1 MEISPNIHLIPSSI
15 VNVYLIVEPDG
26 LTLIDTG
33 LAGNAKTVLK
43 YIASLGKQPG
53 DLKRII
59 ITHSDGDHVGALAAL
74 KAATSARVYA
84 SPIEAHA
91 IEAAHPS
98 RELKVKGVQALL
110 FKYIAGPLFKA
121 KPTHVDELIND
132 GQVLPILG
140 GLRVVATIGH
150 TPGHISL
157 YAPAHKI
164 LFGGDSM
171 VAEKTGL
178 RVSRGMN
185 TWDEAKAKEAVKIQA
200 ALGAE
205 IVCVGHGPVVRDAA
219 SKFPKV

>member
-1 MEISPNIHLIPSSI
+1 MEISPNVHLIPSGI
-15 VNVYLIVEPDG
+15 VNIYLIIEPDG

-33 LAGNAKTVLK
+33 LAGNFKNILK
-43 YIASLGKQPG
+43 YMASLGKQPA

-59 ITHSDGDHVGALAAL
+59 LTHSDGDHVGALAAL
-74 KAATSARVYA
+74 KAATGARVYA
-84 SPIEAHA
+84 NPIEAHA
-91 IEAAHPS
+91 IEAGSIS
-98 RELKVKGVQALL
+98 RELNVKGIQALL
-110 FKYIAGPLFKA
+110 FKTIAGPLFKA
-121 KPTHVDELIND
+121 KPAHVDEFIND
-132 GQVLPILG
+132 GEVLPILG

-171 VAEKTGL
+171 VSEKSGL

-205 IVCVGHGPVVRDAA
+205 IVCVGHGPVVRGANWRVSD
-219 SKFPKV
+219 

>member
-1 MEISPNIHLIPSSI
+1 MEISPNVHLIPSRI
-15 VNVYLIVEPDG
+15 VNVYLIVEPAG

-43 YIASLGKQPG
+43 YLAGLGKPPS

-59 ITHSDGDHVGALAAL
+59 ITHSDGDHVGALGAL
-74 KAATSARVYA
+74 KAATGARIYA
-84 SPIEAHA
+84 SPIEARA
-91 IEAAHPS
+91 IETAQPS
-98 RELKVKGVQALL
+98 RELKVTGVPALL

-121 KPTHVDELIND
+121 QPVHVDELIND
-132 GQVLPILG
+132 GQVLPVLG

-164 LFGGDSM
+164 LFSGDSI
-171 VAEKTGL
+171 VADKTGL

-185 TWDEAKAKEAVKIQA
+185 TWDEAKANEAVKIQA
-200 ALGAE
+200 ALGAQ
-205 IVCVGHGPVVRDAA
+205 IVCVGHGPVVREAA
-219 SKFPKV
+219 GKFPQV

>member
-1 MEISPNIHLIPSSI
+1 MEINPNVHLIPSGI
-15 VNVYLIVEPDG
+15 VNIYLIIEPDG

-33 LAGNAKTVLK
+33 LAGNFKTILK
-43 YIASLGKQPG
+43 YIASLGKQPT

-59 ITHSDGDHVGALAAL
+59 LTHSDGDHVGALAAL
-74 KAATSARVYA
+74 KAATGARA
-84 SPIEAHA
+84 CANPIEARA
-91 IEAAHPS
+91 IETGSIS
-98 RELKVKGVQALL
+98 RELNVKGLQALL
-110 FKYIAGPLFKA
+110 FKTIAGPLFKA
-121 KPTHVDELIND
+121 KPAHVDDFIDD
-132 GQVLPILG
+132 GDVLPILG

-157 YAPAHKI
+157 YAPAHKL

-171 VAEKTGL
+171 VSEKSGL

-205 IVCVGHGPVVRDAA
+205 IVCVGHGPVVRGANWRVSD
-219 SKFPKV
+219 

>member
-1 MEISPNIHLIPSSI
+1 MEISPNVHLIPSSI
-15 VNVYLIVEPDG
+15 VNVYLIIDPDG

-33 LAGNAKTVLK
+33 LAGNAKKVLN
-43 YIASLGKQPG
+43 YITGLGKQPG

-59 ITHSDGDHVGALAAL
+59 LTHSDGDHVGALAAL
-74 KAATSARVYA
+74 KAATGARVFA
-84 SPIEAHA
+84 SPIEARA

-98 RELKVKGVQALL
+98 RELKMKGVQALL
-110 FKYIAGPLFKA
+110 FKYIAGPMFRV
-121 KPTHVDELIND
+121 KPAHVDELIND
-132 GQVLPILG
+132 GDVLPVLG
-140 GLRVVATIGH
+140 GLHVVATIGH

-164 LFGGDSM
+164 LFAGDSM
-171 VAEKTGL
+171 VSEKTGL

-205 IVCVGHGPVVRDAA
+205 IVCVGHGSVVRDANWRV
-219 SKFPKV
+219 SD

>member
-1 MEISPNIHLIPSSI
+1 MEISPNVHLIQSSI
-15 VNVYLIVEPDG
+15 VNVYLIVEPGG

-33 LAGNAKTVLK
+33 LPGNFKTVMK
-43 YIASLGKQPG
+43 YIAGLGKTPS

-59 ITHSDGDHVGALAAL
+59 LTHSDGDHVGALAAL
-74 KAATSARVYA
+74 KAATGARIFA
-84 SPIEAHA
+84 SPIEA
-91 IEAAHPS
+91 
-98 RELKVKGVQALL
+98 QALETGKVSRDLKMTGLLAVL
-110 FKYIAGPLFKA
+110 FRAIVGPLFKA
-121 KPTHVDELIND
+121 KPAHVDELIND
-132 GQVLPILG
+132 GDVLPILG

-157 YAPAHKI
+157 YLPAHKV

-171 VAEKTGL
+171 VSEKTGL

-205 IVCVGHGPVVRDAA
+205 IVCVGHGPGVRGAPV
-219 SKFPKV
+219 KFPEV

>member
-1 MEISPNIHLIPSSI
+1 MEISPNVHLIPSRI
-15 VNVYLIVEPDG
+15 VNVYLILDADG

-33 LAGNAKTVLK
+33 LAGNAKNVLK
-43 YIASLGKQPG
+43 YIVSLGKQPS

-74 KAATSARVYA
+74 KAATGARVYA
-84 SPIEAHA
+84 SPIEAQA

-98 RELKVKGVQALL
+98 RDLKMIGVQALL
-110 FKYIAGPLFKA
+110 LKYVAGPLFKA
-121 KPTHVDELIND
+121 KPVHVDELIND
-132 GQVLPILG
+132 GDVLPVLG

-157 YAPAHKI
+157 YASAAKI

-171 VAEKTGL
+171 VSGKTGL
-178 RVSRGMN
+178 HASRGMT
-185 TWDEAKAKEAVKIQA
+185 TWDEAKAQEAAKIQV

-205 IVCVGHGPVVRDAA
+205 MVCVGHGPVVRGKMQDA
-219 SKFPKV
+219 

>member
-1 MEISPNIHLIPSSI
+1 MEIQPNVHLIPSSI

-26 LTLIDTG
+26 LMLIDTG
-33 LAGNAKTVLK
+33 LPGNFKTVLK
-43 YIASLGKQPG
+43 YIAGLGKQPT

-59 ITHSDGDHVGALAAL
+59 LTHSDGDHVGALVAL
-74 KAATSARVYA
+74 KSATGARVYA
-84 SPIEAHA
+84 SPIEAQA
-91 IEAAHPS
+91 IEAGKVS
-98 RELKVKGVQALL
+98 RDLKMKGLLALL
-110 FKYIAGPLFKA
+110 FRTVVGPLFKA
-121 KPTHVDELIND
+121 KPAHVDELIND
-132 GQVLPILG
+132 GDVLPILG

-157 YAPAHKI
+157 YAPASRI

-171 VAEKTGL
+171 VSEKSGL

-205 IVCVGHGPVVRDAA
+205 IVCVGHGPVVRGANWRVSD
-219 SKFPKV
+219 

>member
-1 MEISPNIHLIPSSI
+1 MEISPNVHLIPSGI
-15 VNVYLIVEPDG
+15 VNTYLIVEPDG

-33 LAGNAKTVLK
+33 LAGNFKTIMK
-43 YIASLGKQPG
+43 YIASLGKQPA

-59 ITHSDGDHVGALAAL
+59 LTHSDGDHVGALADL
-74 KAATSARVYA
+74 KAATGARA
-84 SPIEAHA
+84 CTTPIEAHA

-98 RELKVKGVQALL
+98 RDLKVKGVQALL
-110 FKYIAGPLFKA
+110 FKYIAGPLFKT
-121 KPTHVDELIND
+121 KPAHVDDFIDD
-132 GQVLPILG
+132 GDVLPILG

-171 VAEKTGL
+171 TSTKSGL
-178 RVSRGMN
+178 RCSGGMN
-185 TWDEAKAKEAVKIQA
+185 TWDEAKAKEAVRIQA

-205 IVCVGHGPVVRDAA
+205 MVCVGHGPVVTNAA
-219 SKFPKV
+219 GKFPVD